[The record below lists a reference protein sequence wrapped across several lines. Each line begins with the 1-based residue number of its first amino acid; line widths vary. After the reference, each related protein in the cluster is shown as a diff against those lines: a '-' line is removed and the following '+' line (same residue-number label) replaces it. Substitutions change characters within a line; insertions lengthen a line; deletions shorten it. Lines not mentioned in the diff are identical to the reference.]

1 MDDDQ
6 DVSGLVQ
13 LARTPLPERHALLTS
28 ALSLPTLDPLAAVS
42 ALRREYPD
50 LDPGLCSALVTQ
62 QQLLLA
68 GADRGLIDATGL
80 WMTTPVGLEQASRP
94 QVAFRRASLLA
105 AAGVR
110 SVVDATA
117 GIGIDSHAFAR
128 RGLHVVAVEKDPVTS
143 EVCAAN
149 LTATLSDVDAATKVI
164 TADATEPDLLGSL
177 AQQLPAPVAVFVDP
191 SRRGSTR
198 PVDGSRARPE
208 RDPERWSP
216 PWSFVDSLRSHFDF
230 VAAKAPGSFVPS
242 AAWAC
247 EWLGVRDHIVECSV
261 YSTTPPAFLATHQA
275 TLLSSV
281 PDSEITYAADMPPGS
296 SHPSSH
302 PSSHASSAQ
311 QPPAGPLEGYLGEP
325 HPVFRHSL
333 AALCGTTAHVVHPDS
348 HWITSAQPT
357 IEGVRWYRLLQS
369 VPVTQLANAAHDH
382 GIDAIAIKCRESR
395 RSLSELRESI
405 GLPDGNRYAVVLAGG
420 LNDALLVERVHQQT
434 RAHHP
439 KATDVTGM

>member
-1 MDDDQ
+1 VEDDQ
-6 DVSGLVQ
+6 VVSGLVQ

-42 ALRREYPD
+42 TLRSKYPD
-50 LDPGLCSALVTQ
+50 LDPSVCSALVTQ

-94 QVAFRRASLLA
+94 QVALRRASLLA
-105 AAGVR
+105 AAGIR

-117 GIGIDSHAFAR
+117 GIGVDSHAFAR
-128 RGLHVVAVEKDPVTS
+128 RGMHVVAVEKDPVTS

-149 LTATLSDVDAATKVI
+149 LTATLSDVDASVI
-164 TADATEPDLLGSL
+164 NADATEPDLLGSL

-216 PWSFVDSLRSHFDF
+216 AWSFVDSLRSHFDF

-247 EWLGVRDHIVECSV
+247 EWLGVTDHVVECSV
-261 YSTTPPAFLATHQA
+261 YSTAPPAFLATHQA
-275 TLLSSV
+275 TLLSSA
-281 PDSEITYAADMPPGS
+281 PEAEITYAADVPHAP
-296 SHPSSH
+296 SHPSSA
-302 PSSHASSAQ
+302 PP
-311 QPPAGPLEGYLGEP
+311 PPAGPLEDYLGEP

-348 HWITSAQPT
+348 HWITSTQPT

-369 VPVTQLANAAHDH
+369 VPVKQIANAAHDH
-382 GIDAIAIKCRESR
+382 GIDAVAIKCRESR
-395 RSLSELRESI
+395 RSISELRESI
-405 GLPDGNRYAVVLAGG
+405 GLPDGNRYAVVVAAG
-420 LNDALLVERVHQQT
+420 LDDALLVARV
-434 RAHHP
+434 P
-439 KATDVTGM
+439 

>member
-1 MDDDQ
+1 VEDDQ
-6 DVSGLVQ
+6 VVSGLVQ

-42 ALRREYPD
+42 TLRSKYPD
-50 LDPGLCSALVTQ
+50 LDPSVCSALVTQ

-94 QVAFRRASLLA
+94 QVALRRASLLA
-105 AAGVR
+105 AAGIR

-117 GIGIDSHAFAR
+117 GIGVDSHAFAR
-128 RGLHVVAVEKDPVTS
+128 RGMHVVAVEKDPVTS

-149 LTATLSDVDAATKVI
+149 LTATLSDVDASVI
-164 TADATEPDLLGSL
+164 NADATEPDLLGSL

-216 PWSFVDSLRSHFDF
+216 AWSFVDSLRSHFDF

-247 EWLGVRDHIVECSV
+247 EWLGVTDHVVECSV
-261 YSTTPPAFLATHQA
+261 YSTAPPAFLATHQA
-275 TLLSSV
+275 TLLSSA
-281 PDSEITYAADMPPGS
+281 PEAEITYAADVPHAP
-296 SHPSSH
+296 SHPSSA
-302 PSSHASSAQ
+302 PP
-311 QPPAGPLEGYLGEP
+311 PPAGPLEDYLGEP

-348 HWITSAQPT
+348 HWITSTQPT

-369 VPVTQLANAAHDH
+369 VPVKQIANAAHDH
-382 GIDAIAIKCRESR
+382 GIDAVAIKCRESR
-395 RSLSELRESI
+395 RSISELRESI
-405 GLPDGNRYAVVLAGG
+405 GLPDGNRYAVVVAAG
-420 LNDALLVERVHQQT
+420 LDDALLVERVH
-434 RAHHP
+434 
-439 KATDVTGM
+439 

>member
-1 MDDDQ
+1 MEDDQ
-6 DVSGLVQ
+6 AVSGLVQ
-13 LARTPLPERHALLTS
+13 LARKPLAERQALLTS
-28 ALSLPTLDPLAAVS
+28 ALSLATLDPLSAVS
-42 ALRREYPD
+42 TLRREHPD
-50 LDPGLCSALVTQ
+50 LDPSVCSALVTQ
-62 QQLLLA
+62 QQLLLT

-94 QVAFRRASLLA
+94 PVALRRASLLA
-105 AAGVR
+105 AAGIR

-117 GIGIDSHAFAR
+117 GIGMDSHAFAR
-128 RGLHVVAVEKDPVTS
+128 RGMPVVAVEKDRVTS
-143 EVCAAN
+143 EVCTAN
-149 LTATLSDVDAATKVI
+149 LAATLSEADAPAKVV
-164 TADATEPDLLGSL
+164 TADATEPDLLRSL
-177 AQQLPAPVAVFVDP
+177 AEQLPAPVAVFVDP

-216 PWSFVDSLRSHFDF
+216 PWSFVDSLRSHFDL

-261 YSTTPPAFLATHQA
+261 YSTAPPAFVATHQA
-275 TLLSSV
+275 TLLSSA
-281 PDSEITYAADMPPGS
+281 PGSEITYAADVPNAP
-296 SHPSSH
+296 SHPSS
-302 PSSHASSAQ
+302 A
-311 QPPAGPLEGYLGEP
+311 QPPPTEPIEGYLGEP
-325 HPVFRHSL
+325 HSVFRHSL

-369 VPVTQLANAAHDH
+369 VPVKQIASAAHAH
-382 GIDAIAIKCRESR
+382 GIDAVAIKCRESR
-395 RSLSELRESI
+395 RSLSNLRDGI
-405 GLPDGNRYAVVLAGG
+405 GLPDGDRYAVIVAAG
-420 LNDALLVERVHQQT
+420 LDNALLVERVHEGA
-434 RAHHP
+434 RPHHL

>member
-1 MDDDQ
+1 VEDDQ
-6 DVSGLVQ
+6 TVSGLVQ
-13 LARTPLPERHALLTS
+13 LARKPLPERQALLTS
-28 ALSLPTLDPLAAVS
+28 ALFLPTLDPLAAVS
-42 ALRREYPD
+42 TLRREHPD
-50 LDPGLCSALVTQ
+50 LDPSLCSALVTQ

-68 GADRGLIDATGL
+68 GADKGLIDANGL
-80 WMTTPVGLEQASRP
+80 WMTTPVGLQQASRP
-94 QVAFRRASLLA
+94 QVALRRASMLA

-117 GIGIDSHAFAR
+117 GIGVDSHAFAH
-128 RGLHVVAVEKDPVTS
+128 RGMHVVAVEKDPVTS

-149 LTATLSDVDAATKVI
+149 LTATLSEIDAPANVI
-164 TADATEPDLLGSL
+164 NADATEPDLLASL
-177 AQQLPAPVAVFVDP
+177 AQHLPAPVAVFVDP

-230 VAAKAPGSFVPS
+230 IAAKAPGSFVPS

-261 YSTTPPAFLATHQA
+261 YSTAPPTFVATHQA
-275 TLLSSV
+275 TLLSSAL
-281 PDSEITYAADMPPGS
+281 DSEITYAADG
-296 SHPSSH
+296 
-302 PSSHASSAQ
+302 
-311 QPPAGPLEGYLGEP
+311 PPAPSHLSSVPPSTGPLEDYLGEP

-357 IEGVRWYRLLQS
+357 IEGVRWYRLLQA
-369 VPVTQLANAAHDH
+369 VPVKQIASAAHAH
-382 GIDAIAIKCRESR
+382 GIDAVAIKCRESR
-395 RSLSELRESI
+395 RSISDLREGI
-405 GLPDGNRYAVVLAGG
+405 GLPDGNRYAVVVAAG
-420 LNDALLVERVHQQT
+420 LDDALLVERVQ
-434 RAHHP
+434 
-439 KATDVTGM
+439 

>member
-1 MDDDQ
+1 MEDDQ
-6 DVSGLVQ
+6 TVSGLVQ
-13 LARTPLPERHALLTS
+13 LARKPLPERQALLTS

-42 ALRREYPD
+42 TLRREHPD
-50 LDPGLCSALVTQ
+50 LDPSLCSALVTQ

-68 GADRGLIDATGL
+68 GADKGLIDANGL
-80 WMTTPVGLEQASRP
+80 WMTTPVGLQQASRP
-94 QVAFRRASLLA
+94 QVALRRASMLA

-117 GIGIDSHAFAR
+117 GIGVDSHAFAH
-128 RGLHVVAVEKDPVTS
+128 RGMHVVAVEKDPVTS

-149 LTATLSDVDAATKVI
+149 LTATLSEIDAPANVI
-164 TADATEPDLLGSL
+164 NADATEPDLLASL
-177 AQQLPAPVAVFVDP
+177 AQHLPAPVAVFVDP
-191 SRRGSTR
+191 SRRGGTR

-230 VAAKAPGSFVPS
+230 IAAKAPGSFVPS

-261 YSTTPPAFLATHQA
+261 YSTAPPGFLATHQA

-281 PDSEITYAADMPPGS
+281 PDSEITYAAEVPHAP
-296 SHPSSH
+296 SHS
-302 PSSHASSAQ
+302 SSAQ
-311 QPPAGPLEGYLGEP
+311 PPPVGPLEDYLGEP

-333 AALCGTTAHVVHPDS
+333 AALCGTTAHAVHPDS

-357 IEGVRWYRLLQS
+357 IEGVRWYRLLQA
-369 VPVTQLANAAHDH
+369 VPVKQIASAAHAH
-382 GIDAIAIKCRESR
+382 GIDAVAIKCRESR
-395 RSLSELRESI
+395 RSISDLREGI
-405 GLPDGNRYAVVLAGG
+405 GLPDGNRYAVVVAAG
-420 LNDALLVERVHQQT
+420 LDDALLVERVQ
-434 RAHHP
+434 
-439 KATDVTGM
+439 

>member
-1 MDDDQ
+1 VEDDQ
-6 DVSGLVQ
+6 VVSGLVQ
-13 LARTPLPERHALLTS
+13 LARTPLPERQALLTS

-42 ALRREYPD
+42 TLRSKYPD
-50 LDPGLCSALVTQ
+50 LDPSVCSALVTQ

-94 QVAFRRASLLA
+94 QVALRRASLLA
-105 AAGVR
+105 AAGIR

-117 GIGIDSHAFAR
+117 GIGVDSHAFAR
-128 RGLHVVAVEKDPVTS
+128 RGMHVVAVEKDPVTS

-149 LTATLSDVDAATKVI
+149 LTATLSDVDASVI
-164 TADATEPDLLGSL
+164 NADATEPDLLGSL

-216 PWSFVDSLRSHFDF
+216 AWSFVDSLRSHFDF

-247 EWLGVRDHIVECSV
+247 EWLGVTDHVVECSV
-261 YSTTPPAFLATHQA
+261 YSTAPPAFLATHQA
-275 TLLSSV
+275 TLLSSA
-281 PDSEITYAADMPPGS
+281 PEAEITYAADVPHAP
-296 SHPSSH
+296 SHPSSA
-302 PSSHASSAQ
+302 PP
-311 QPPAGPLEGYLGEP
+311 PPAGPLEDYLGEP

-348 HWITSAQPT
+348 HWITSTQPT

-369 VPVTQLANAAHDH
+369 VTVKQIANAANDH
-382 GIDAIAIKCRESR
+382 GIDAVAIKCRESR
-395 RSLSELRESI
+395 RSISELRESI
-405 GLPDGNRYAVVLAGG
+405 GLPDGNRYAVVVAAG
-420 LNDALLVERVHQQT
+420 LDDALLVERVH
-434 RAHHP
+434 
-439 KATDVTGM
+439 

>member
-1 MDDDQ
+1 MEDDQ
-6 DVSGLVQ
+6 AVSGLVQ

-28 ALSLPTLDPLAAVS
+28 ALSLPTLDPLAAVNT
-42 ALRREYPD
+42 LRREHPD
-50 LDPGLCSALVTQ
+50 LHPSVCSALVTQ

-94 QVAFRRASLLA
+94 QVALRRASLLA
-105 AAGVR
+105 SAGIR

-117 GIGIDSHAFAR
+117 GIGVDSHAFAR
-128 RGLHVVAVEKDPVTS
+128 RGMHVVAVEKDPVTS

-149 LTATLSDVDAATKVI
+149 LTASLSDVDAATNVI

-208 RDPERWSP
+208 RDPERWPP

-261 YSTTPPAFLATHQA
+261 YSTVPPDFLATHQA
-275 TLLSSV
+275 TLLPSV
-281 PDSEITYAADMPPGS
+281 PDSEITYAADVPHAP
-296 SHPSSH
+296 SHPSS
-302 PSSHASSAQ
+302 A
-311 QPPAGPLEGYLGEP
+311 QPPPVGPLQDYLGEP

-333 AALCGTTAHVVHPDS
+333 AALCGTTAHAVHPDS

-369 VPVTQLANAAHDH
+369 VAVKQIANAAHDH
-382 GIDAIAIKCRESR
+382 GINAVAIKCRESR
-395 RSLSELRESI
+395 RSISELRESI
-405 GLPDGNRYAVVLAGG
+405 ELPDGNRYAVVVAAG
-420 LNDALLVERVHQQT
+420 LDNALLVERVH
-434 RAHHP
+434 
-439 KATDVTGM
+439 